1 MSELLIKLWQNGIL
15 QLGIWETVYMTLIST
30 FFAYLIG
37 LPVGLILRMTDRD
50 GIHPIGWK
58 MFDSNSHTAFIC
70 SLHIFQGKIQ
80 HLLWITSKSSYIGNG
95 IVKIIINIHNRRKR
109 PVQPQSCTLFAGGIS
124 HSVSIFR
131 IICSRHC
138 HRFSE
143 GSSLIGK
150 SVSACF
156 RISRK

>member
-1 MSELLIKLWQNGIL
+1 MPYHHGLRTFLYQIPINISIGFIPFFCRKRIN
-15 QLGIWETVYMTLIST
+15 TCKNMLIS
-30 FFAYLIG
+30 F
-37 LPVGLILRMTDRD
+37 
-50 GIHPIGWK
+50 IHPISWK

-80 HLLWITSKSSYIGNG
+80 HLLWITSKSSYIGNW